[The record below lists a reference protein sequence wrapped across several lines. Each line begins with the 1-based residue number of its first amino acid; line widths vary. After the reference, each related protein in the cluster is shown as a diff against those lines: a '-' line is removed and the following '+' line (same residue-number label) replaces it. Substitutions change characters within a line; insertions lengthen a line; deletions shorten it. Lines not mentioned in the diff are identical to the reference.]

1 MNPGWTLVSIPGV
14 PQDSAI
20 NNVLDESG
28 VTEVWSLDNI
38 SKGWDFARYDD
49 VAGIWEGTLQD
60 MVDGR
65 AYFVRSTTFQPIS
78 VLLRRFSPQN
88 APSMYTVTSGWN
100 SIGYTPAGSEK
111 SIEVD
116 GYLGALGISGWG
128 MIRTWNTDVTPPQY
142 ETYYSSG
149 AATSGFPTDG
159 DNGPAIVEAGKGYL
173 LFATR
178 SGTIGG

>member
-1 MNPGWTLVSIPGV
+1 MTTSSQIIAPQPSKIAVNPGWTLVSIPGV

-88 APSMYTVTSGWN
+88 APSMYTVTSGWEQHWVH
-100 SIGYTPAGSEK
+100 PRRQR
-111 SIEVD
+111 EVP
-116 GYLGALGISGWG
+116 LRWTATWARWASAVGA
-128 MIRTWNTDVTPPQY
+128 
-142 ETYYSSG
+142 
-149 AATSGFPTDG
+149 
-159 DNGPAIVEAGKGYL
+159 
-173 LFATR
+173 
-178 SGTIGG
+178 